1 MRTATRLFSAIGKAI
16 CIGMLAL
23 ATLKSGPALAQ
34 GAAAATPPRT
44 AAQLEQLVAPIALY
58 PDSLLSQILMA
69 STYPLEVVAAARWS
83 QTNPSVTGDALQSAM
98 AQQPW
103 DPSVKAL
110 TAVPQTL
117 QMMNDK
123 LDWTQQLGDAFLA
136 QQSDILDAVQRL
148 RARADANG
156 TLKSTPQQKVTV
168 TARPAGQQ
176 AAATAPASVYAIEPA
191 TPDEYYVPIYNP
203 STVYGAWPYPDY
215 EPFYWYPPG
224 YAYGNAFSFAAGAL
238 VGSAI
243 WGNVNWGADRV
254 QINAVRY
261 NNFNRTNISDTNWN
275 HNPAHRGTVPYR
287 DAGVAQRF
295 GNQGQSAAREG
306 FRNTANAGRE
316 QLGNGRQQPGGPQGQ
331 AGAANKA
338 KQAAGAK
345 TGAGGK
351 QAANAKNAAGAKQAA
366 NTKKGAGTNQAA
378 NAKKDAGSKQAANAK
393 KAAGNKQA
401 ANTKKAAGNKQA
413 ANTKKATPNKQA
425 GTKQAAR
432 PQQGAGNRQA
442 AGNPGT
448 RSRAQNV
455 NRPGGGGGGARPGGG
470 GGARAGGG
478 GGRGRRSD
486 VRLKHDLLLLGHL
499 DNGLGFY
506 RFAYNGSEKTY
517 VGVIA
522 QEVQAVMPQAVA
534 RDRDGYLR
542 VFYDKL
548 GVTFQTYDHWVAAG
562 ARVPEGPG
570 ASH

>member
-1 MRTATRLFSAIGKAI
+1 MTRQSRVFERIRLIIGIGVLIFAALNISPARAQSAT
-16 CIGMLAL
+16 
-23 ATLKSGPALAQ
+23 T
-34 GAAAATPPRT
+34 TTPRT

-69 STYPLEVVAAARWS
+69 STYPLEVVAAAPS
-83 QTNPSVTGDALQSAM
+83 SHTNPSVTGDALQNAM

-117 QMMNDK
+117 PMMNDK

-136 QQSDILDAVQRL
+136 QQSDVLDAVQRL

-176 AAATAPASVYAIEPA
+176 ASATAPATVYAIEPA

-224 YAYGNAFSFAAGAL
+224 YAYGNAFSFAAGVF

-254 QINAVRY
+254 QINALRY

-351 QAANAKNAAGAKQAA
+351 QTANAKNAAGAKQAA

-378 NAKKDAGSKQAANAK
+378 NAKKGAGSKQASNAK

-401 ANTKKAAGNKQA
+401 ANTKKAAG
-413 ANTKKATPNKQA
+413 NKQA

-442 AGNPGT
+442 AGNPGA

-486 VRLKHDLLLLGHL
+486 LRLKHDLVLLGHL
-499 DNGLGFY
+499 DNGVGFY

-517 VGVIA
+517 VG
-522 QEVQAVMPQAVA
+522 
-534 RDRDGYLR
+534 
-542 VFYDKL
+542 
-548 GVTFQTYDHWVAAG
+548 
-562 ARVPEGPG
+562 
-570 ASH
+570 